1 MRIQIPLL
9 PQAPLRLKGA
19 QAESGKWGGPYGC
32 GLEAWVGLSSPPCWY
47 HTQSP
52 NSVLPIFGIPV
63 PILAAQDFSGLT
75 NFESS
80 FPASHGVWGT
90 IGLGKTGLWASLGF
104 GNLRRQSGV
113 SPQPHYPAPF
123 QVAHLL

>member
-1 MRIQIPLL
+1 MVLMDVGWRP
-9 PQAPLRLKGA
+9 G
-19 QAESGKWGGPYGC
+19 WG
-32 GLEAWVGLSSPPCWY
+32 WY
-47 HTQSP
+47 HTRSP

-80 FPASHGVWGT
+80 FPRR
-90 IGLGKTGLWASLGF
+90 LGHQWAREDGPVGF
-104 GNLRRQSGV
+104 SRVREAPQAEWRVGCES
-113 SPQPHYPAPF
+113 QPHYPAPF